1 MTLSPNIVTA
11 IYKTFKQNIQINNLF
26 FSLLRCNDGL
36 LIGLSTELPSY
47 QKELNFL
54 RFYCLMHEIFSG
66 FPERTEYGNVHR
78 PLRVNDVFKL
88 L

>member
-26 FSLLRCNDGL
+26 VSLLRCNDRL

-47 QKELNFL
+47 QKN
-54 RFYCLMHEIFSG
+54 
-66 FPERTEYGNVHR
+66 
-78 PLRVNDVFKL
+78 
-88 L
+88 